1 MIIGRIHLMVNYNQ
15 GEIIYLVIF
24 REQSFINWNLFRWRK
39 RTIIDE
45 IKACEQFIKKERSHT
60 DSNHLPRR
68 NYNYRE
74 RSIDD
79 GSHFDPR
86 LDKYPS
92 DSLRRR
98 ERSKSIENENI
109 RNDKKISGL
118 EKVGFL
124 LSGIFVKHRNS
135 NLFDL

>member
-1 MIIGRIHLMVNYNQ
+1 MRFV
-15 GEIIYLVIF
+15 F
-24 REQSFINWNLFRWRK
+24 FFEQFCKTLCFRWRK
-39 RTIIDE
+39 RTTFDD
-45 IKACEQFIKKERSHT
+45 IKSCEQFLKKERSHT
-60 DSNHLPRR
+60 DSNHLPHR

-92 DSLRRR
+92 DTLRRR
-98 ERSKSIENENI
+98 DRSKSIENEVI

-118 EKVGFL
+118 EKVCFHS
-124 LSGIFVKHRNS
+124 SGILLNRNS